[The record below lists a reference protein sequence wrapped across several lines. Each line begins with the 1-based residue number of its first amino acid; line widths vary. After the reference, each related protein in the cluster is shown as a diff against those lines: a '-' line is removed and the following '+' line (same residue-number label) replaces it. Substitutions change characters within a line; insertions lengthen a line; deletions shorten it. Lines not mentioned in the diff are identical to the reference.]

1 MKAVHAC
8 LLDWKHL
15 LNAASLLSGAL
26 KSFSQGPSET
36 LSRDHRLWPWG
47 CLLEL
52 LPPPLCAPS
61 KENPANKHLLCI
73 ALCSTFGQFKR
84 KRRQG
89 FCFHEEGDPG
99 GDTGHGPGSIL
110 RGQSSLCLW
119 FLVPCSVPPSSP
131 SCSSWCPAP
140 PSLQRS
146 LSSPSHLLNGSLL
159 SSSGDSE

>member
-1 MKAVHAC
+1 MLPLYCLEPLNPFHKDQVRPYPETIICGPGDAC
-8 LLDWKHL
+8 W
-15 LNAASLLSGAL
+15 
-26 KSFSQGPSET
+26 
-36 LSRDHRLWPWG
+36 R
-47 CLLEL
+47 L

-61 KENPANKHLLCI
+61 KENPTNKHLLCV

-99 GDTGHGPGSIL
+99 GDVGHGPGSIL